1 MSKSLIHSPQSDD
14 LLMDAPLTVQCN
26 APQYQ
31 NTHTA
36 AHLRSEGDINTTAA
50 REKWHASIK
59 NKATQTLLQRDAKVF
74 VHQAMSTPC
83 LDALDAAE
91 GIFLQNSAGKKIMD
105 FHGNN
110 VHQLGFKHP
119 HVINKVTEQMASL
132 PFSPRRFSNEA
143 AIQCA
148 EKLTHLCGGELN
160 RVLFAP
166 GGTSVIGMA
175 LKLARHI
182 TNNFKVVSLWDSFH
196 GASLDAISIGG
207 EACFRQGM
215 GPLLAGVERIPP
227 PITYRGAF
235 SHQNKNAVLSDVHY
249 ADYLEYVI
257 EKEGGIGAF
266 IAEAVRNTD
275 VQVPSKAYWKRIR
288 EICDK
293 HNVLLIIDDIPNCM
307 GRSGE
312 WFTHQAFDIEPDIL
326 CIGKGFGGGVIP
338 IAAMVTKDKYNTA
351 AQVSLGH
358 YTHEK
363 SPIGCAAAL
372 ATMEVIEHDN
382 LLDKVKA
389 DSAFMRQQLMAMK
402 EKYSVIGDIRG
413 IGLLWGIELVTN
425 QYSKERAFDEAEAVL
440 YQCLNDG
447 LSFKVSQGNVI
458 QLSPPLI
465 IERHDLK
472 AALRI
477 FDHAIST
484 VCKQFHYSVN
494 H

>member
-1 MSKSLIHSPQSDD
+1 MTTTNQDSVLK
-14 LLMDAPLTVQCN
+14 A
-26 APQYQ
+26 
-31 NTHTA
+31 THF
-36 AHLRSEGDINTTAA
+36 RSEGDVNTTPA
-50 REKWHASIK
+50 REKWNESL
-59 NKATQTLLQRDAKVF
+59 NDEATQAMLKRDSDVF
-74 VHQAMSTPC
+74 LHQAMSTPC
-83 LDALDAAE
+83 LDTLEAAE
-91 GIFLQNSAGKKIMD
+91 GIYIQDATGKKYMD

-110 VHQLGFKHP
+110 VHQLGYGHP
-119 HVINKVTEQMASL
+119 HIINKVTQQMASL
-132 PFSPRRFSNEA
+132 PFSPRRFTNETA
-143 AIQCA
+143 VQCA
-148 EKLTHLCGGELN
+148 EKLTQICGGKLN

-175 LKLARHI
+175 LKLARHV

-196 GASLDAISIGG
+196 GASLDAISVGG
-207 EACFRQGM
+207 EACFREGM
-215 GPLLAGVERIPP
+215 GPLMAGVERIPP
-227 PITYRGAF
+227 AVSYRGAF
-235 SHQNKNAVLSDVHY
+235 PLKGGSSGDSNETACDVHY

-293 HNVLLIIDDIPNCM
+293 HNVMLIIDDIPNGM

-326 CIGKGFGGGVIP
+326 CIGKGFGGGLLP

-372 ATMEVIEHDN
+372 ATMEVIEQEH
-382 LLDKVKA
+382 LLQKVQA
-389 DSAFMRQQLMAMK
+389 DSAFVREQLLQMR
-402 EKYSVIGDIRG
+402 EKYPVIGDVRG
-413 IGLLWGIELVTN
+413 IGLLWGVELVTDHITKN
-425 QYSKERAFDEAEAVL
+425 RAFDEAEAVL

-465 IERHDLK
+465 ISRSELEVALSVFEK
-472 AALRI
+472 AIAK
-477 FDHAIST
+477 
-484 VCKQFHYSVN
+484 VCKDFEYL
-494 H
+494 